1 MNTRDYFKMQ
11 SINFCY
17 MSFMLEAIN
26 QKTVYINGTY
36 IQDIMIDEDDTI
48 LAVMQDG
55 EVIPAID
62 IDPKQSTHDIQQWI
76 EKNPFAHERVLLL
89 MGANQ

>member
-1 MNTRDYFKMQ
+1 MNTRDYFKTQ

-17 MSFMLEAIN
+17 MSFMLQATN
-26 QKTVYINGTY
+26 QKNVYINGTY
-36 IQDIMIDEDDTI
+36 IQDIMMDEDDTI

-62 IDPKQSTHDIQQWI
+62 VDPNQSTHDIQMWI
-76 EKNPFAHERVLLL
+76 DMNPTLHERVLTL

>member
-1 MNTRDYFKMQ
+1 MSTRDYFKMQ

-17 MSFMLEAIN
+17 MSFMLQATN
-26 QKTVYINGTY
+26 QKTVYMNGKY
-36 IQDIMIDEDDTI
+36 IQDVMMDEDDTI

-62 IDPKQSTHDIQQWI
+62 VDPYQSTHDIQMWI
-76 EKNPFAHERVLLL
+76 DKNPTLHERVLML
-89 MGANQ
+89 MEAQ

>member
-1 MNTRDYFKMQ
+1 MSTRDYFKMQ

-17 MSFMLEAIN
+17 MSFMLEAAN

-48 LAVMQDG
+48 LAVMQNG

-62 IDPKQSTHDIQQWI
+62 IDPNQSTHDIKQWTDNYPSLH
-76 EKNPFAHERVLLL
+76 EKVLML
-89 MGANQ
+89 MEANQ

>member
-1 MNTRDYFKMQ
+1 
-11 SINFCY
+11 
-17 MSFMLEAIN
+17 MSFMLQATN

-36 IQDIMIDEDDTI
+36 IQDIMMDEDGTI

-55 EVIPAID
+55 EMIPAID
-62 IDPKQSTHDIQQWI
+62 INPYQSTHDIRQWI
-76 EKNPFAHERVLLL
+76 EKNPFTHERVLSL

>member
-1 MNTRDYFKMQ
+1 MNTKEYIKTQ

-17 MSFMLEAIN
+17 MSFMLQAVG
-26 QKTVYINGTY
+26 QKSVWMNGLY
-36 IQDIMIDEDDTI
+36 IQDVMMDNDDTI

-62 IDPKQSTHDIQQWI
+62 VDPNQSTYDIQQWI
-76 EKNPFAHERVLLL
+76 RKHPSLHKRVIALMERK
-89 MGANQ
+89 

>member
-1 MNTRDYFKMQ
+1 M
-11 SINFCY
+11 
-17 MSFMLEAIN
+17 
-26 QKTVYINGTY
+26 YINGTY
-36 IQDIMIDEDDTI
+36 IQDIMMDEDDAI

-62 IDPKQSTHDIQQWI
+62 INPYQSTHDIQQWI
-76 EKNPFAHERVLLL
+76 EKNPFAHERVLSL

>member
-17 MSFMLEAIN
+17 MSFMLQATN

-36 IQDIMIDEDDTI
+36 IQDIMMDEDDTI

-55 EVIPAID
+55 EMIPAID
-62 IDPKQSTHDIQQWI
+62 INPYQSTHDIQQWI
-76 EKNPFAHERVLLL
+76 EKNPFTHERVLSL

>member
-1 MNTRDYFKMQ
+1 MNTRDYFKTQ

-17 MSFMLEAIN
+17 MSFMLQATN

-36 IQDIMIDEDDTI
+36 IQDIMMDEDDTI

-62 IDPKQSTHDIQQWI
+62 VDPNQSTHDIQMWI
-76 EKNPFAHERVLLL
+76 DKNPTLHERVLTL

>member
-17 MSFMLEAIN
+17 MSFMLQATN
-26 QKTVYINGTY
+26 QKNVYINGTY
-36 IQDIMIDEDDTI
+36 IQNIMMDEEDTI
-48 LAVMQDG
+48 FAVMQDG

-62 IDPKQSTHDIQQWI
+62 IDPNQSTLDFQQWI
-76 EKNPFAHERVLLL
+76 SNYPSLHEKVLML
-89 MGANQ
+89 MEANQ

>member
-17 MSFMLEAIN
+17 MSFILKAAI
-26 QKTVYINGTY
+26 QKTVYMNGTY
-36 IQDIMIDEDDTI
+36 IQDVMTDSDDTI

-55 EVIPAID
+55 EAIPAID
-62 IDPKQSTHDIQQWI
+62 VDPNQSTHDIQMWI
-76 EKNPFAHERVLLL
+76 DQNPTLHERVQML
-89 MGANQ
+89 MEAQ

>member
-1 MNTRDYFKMQ
+1 MSTREFIKMQ

-17 MSFMLEAIN
+17 MSFMLQATN
-26 QKTVYINGTY
+26 QKTVYMNGTY
-36 IQDIMIDEDDTI
+36 IQDVMMDEDENI

-62 IDPKQSTHDIQQWI
+62 VDPDQSTHDIQMWI
-76 EKNPFAHERVLLL
+76 DMNPTLHERVLML
-89 MGANQ
+89 MEAQ

>member
-11 SINFCY
+11 SINFCN
-17 MSFMLEAIN
+17 MSFMLQATN

-36 IQDIMIDEDDTI
+36 IQDIMMDEDDTI
-48 LAVMQDG
+48 LAVMQDS
-55 EVIPAID
+55 EMIPAID
-62 IDPKQSTHDIQQWI
+62 INPYQSTHDIRQWI
-76 EKNPFAHERVLLL
+76 EKNPFNHERVLSL

>member
-17 MSFMLEAIN
+17 MSFMLQAAN

-36 IQDIMIDEDDTI
+36 IYYIMMDEDETI

-55 EVIPAID
+55 EVTPAID
-62 IDPKQSTHDIQQWI
+62 VAPDQSTHDIQQWI
-76 EKNPFAHERVLLL
+76 EKHPSLHERVIAL
-89 MGANQ
+89 MEG

>member
-1 MNTRDYFKMQ
+1 MDTRDYFKMQ

-17 MSFMLEAIN
+17 MSFMLQAVG
-26 QKTVYINGTY
+26 QKSIWINGQY
-36 IQDIMIDEDDTI
+36 IQDVMMDSDDTI

-62 IDPKQSTHDIQQWI
+62 VDPSQSTQDIQQWI
-76 EKNPFAHERVLLL
+76 NKHPTLHKKVIALMERK
-89 MGANQ
+89 

>member
-17 MSFMLEAIN
+17 MSFMLQATN
-26 QKTVYINGTY
+26 QKTVYMNGTY
-36 IQDIMIDEDDTI
+36 IQDVMMDEDDTI
-48 LAVMQDG
+48 LAVMRDG

-62 IDPKQSTHDIQQWI
+62 VNPDQSTHDIQQWI
-76 EKNPFAHERVLLL
+76 GKFPTLHEKVLMLMEAH
-89 MGANQ
+89 